1 MADIRIRPLEESDI
15 PQAVALWVTCK
26 LTRPWNDPGADALLA
41 LNGPSSTILSG
52 WLHGELVGTAMVGHD
67 GHRGAVYYVGV
78 RPDLQKSGVGALLMA
93 AVEQWLKERGVP
105 KLNVMVRTDNLAATG
120 FYQKLGYA
128 SADVTVLAKRLDE
141 DAREEKP
148 EEQ

>member
-1 MADIRIRPLEESDI
+1 MA
-15 PQAVALWVTCK
+15 CN

-41 LNGPSSTILSG
+41 LKGPSSTILSA

-78 RPDLQKSGVGALLMA
+78 RCDLHKSGIGALLMA
-93 AVEQWLKERGVP
+93 AVEQWLKECGIP

-120 FYQKLGYA
+120 FYRKLGYA
-128 SADVTVLAKRLDE
+128 PADVTVLAKRLDE
-141 DAREEKP
+141 NGPEAKP
-148 EEQ
+148 KEQ